1 MDCYICLKL
10 CPKFYI
16 PVKIVLTQNTIP
28 PPQCQ
33 SHLYVANTPIP
44 LDGVSATIRNFSQN
58 DTKRD
63 RNAKSAAET
72 PRAQ

>member
-1 MDCYICLKL
+1 MLLLRFGIILEKL
-10 CPKFYI
+10 RDRHERNGNVVQWNVGITDVQNGSYTSI
-16 PVKIVLTQNTIP
+16 PV
-28 PPQCQ
+28 
-33 SHLYVANTPIP
+33 
-44 LDGVSATIRNFSQN
+44 DGVFATFRNFGQN